1 MPRSLVFLIALSL
14 IAPMSAV
21 ARADHDWQSPV
32 KGPVVRAFGLSA
44 DRFAGGQ
51 HRGVDL
57 GAQVGTTVRAS
68 CPGRVTFAGT
78 VPGGGRTVSVRCG
91 RLIATYQQLGSIRV
105 SRGELVA
112 PHAGIGAVG
121 PSSDTRT
128 RRPHVHLSA
137 RVASSGRY
145 LDPMSL
151 LGADHGP
158 VPILP
163 ADRVRAGPRLPL
175 GPAPAPAPAMRERR
189 HESERTDVLVPRPA
203 PAAAPVRRTQTTPL
217 TVWLGLVAVGLGLP
231 IGALATRRRRRR
243 EPHGHAATRVA
254 RVSS

>member
-1 MPRSLVFLIALSL
+1 MFLIALSL
-14 IAPMSAV
+14 TAPMSAV

-44 DRFAGGQ
+44 DRFAAGQ

-57 GAQVGTTVRAS
+57 GAQVGTTVRAT

-105 SRGELVA
+105 SRGDLVA
-112 PHAGIGAVG
+112 PHADIGAVG

-175 GPAPAPAPAMRERR
+175 GAAPAPAMRERR